1 MLCPQ
6 MRLLLLLVAVA
17 LVVSAR
23 PSAHVRPSPLR
34 RVVFSGEKKVALK
47 PAAAVKSSAAEV
59 REAAAAYGTRP
70 SPLRRAVFGRSSSRL
85 RDLVMMDVDP
95 SAWDGAPVSA
105 TASKKVALE
114 AAAVEVR
121 EAASAFGGDTAKFAE
136 RWAAKLARSGTLAS
150 SSDFQL
156 LEECLVSEGSP
167 ECLRLEEGIKKMTA
181 LAGSEWDGTNS

>member
-1 MLCPQ
+1 M
-6 MRLLLLLVAVA
+6 LLVAVA
-17 LVVSAR
+17 LLSVSAR
-23 PSAHVRPSPLR
+23 PSPHVRPSPLR

-70 SPLRRAVFGRSSSRL
+70 SPLRRVVFGRSSARL

-95 SAWDGAPVSA
+95 SAYDGAPVSA

-121 EAASAFGGDTAKFAE
+121 EAASAFGGDTAKYAE
-136 RWAAKLARSGTLAS
+136 RWAVKLARSGTLAS

-156 LEECLVSEGSP
+156 LEECLVSDDSP

-181 LAGSEWDGTNS
+181 LAGCDWDGTNS